1 MPGKKFNRTCK
12 GTKQK
17 RSGPIRL
24 KEKGR
29 NTMNNPTRQTN
40 RSITMG
46 AKFALLALLTGIAV
60 TSPTWLIG
68 RAAEKHHAIVYRWD
82 LIHLTPMGTNNVLD
96 AGGVASDK
104 AANGSQITLTG
115 SGTWLAIS
123 GHEKSQAVT
132 GGGTWVTFDS
142 SGTNSTGSGT
152 YEVTRLVRFDVVPG
166 STPAVGGIDNIA
178 SAEDSRAGLVILRI
192 HYSDGE
198 EGVLTISCHGGGPVP
213 APDTVFEG
221 ITVTKGFVGY
231 VDRGKPAPGVDAN
244 RTVFHV
250 VAEGQVDDD
259 DDDDD
264 D

>member
-1 MPGKKFNRTCK
+1 
-12 GTKQK
+12 
-17 RSGPIRL
+17 
-24 KEKGR
+24 
-29 NTMNNPTRQTN
+29 MNNPTRQTN
-40 RSITMG
+40 RAITMG

-60 TSPTWLIG
+60 TSPAWLIG
-68 RAAEKHHAIVYRWD
+68 RAAEKHHDDKQKGDKHKGDKDHGNKHHANKHHAIVYRWD

-264 D
+264 DD